1 MQFPLTENIVYASS
15 GTTEMPTMSK
25 SSTTTNPDWLELVHA
40 GDILLSEFIEPLE
53 LTEAKV
59 AEAVHVEPAR
69 ISAMISGIS
78 PVDADLDLRL
88 TRYFRLSEGYF
99 LRIQTRHDTLAA
111 KRALN
116 GELERILPLA
126 A

>member
-1 MQFPLTENIVYASS
+1 
-15 GTTEMPTMSK
+15 MSK

>member
-1 MQFPLTENIVYASS
+1 
-15 GTTEMPTMSK
+15 MSK

-40 GDILLSEFIEPLE
+40 GDILLSEFIEPLS
-53 LTEAKV
+53 LTDVKV
-59 AEAVHVEPAR
+59 AESVHVEPSR
-69 ISAMISGIS
+69 ITGMIAGTV
-78 PVDADLDLRL
+78 PVDAYLDLRL
-88 TRYFRLSEGYF
+88 TRLFGLSEGYF

>member
-1 MQFPLTENIVYASS
+1 
-15 GTTEMPTMSK
+15 MSK

-40 GDILLSEFIEPLE
+40 GNILLSEFIEPLG
-53 LTEAKV
+53 LTEVKV
-59 AEAVHVEPAR
+59 AESVHVEPAR
-69 ISAMISGIS
+69 VADMIAGTA

-88 TRYFRLSEGYF
+88 TRLFGLGEGYF

-116 GELERILPLA
+116 GELERILPIA

>member
-1 MQFPLTENIVYASS
+1 
-15 GTTEMPTMSK
+15 MSK
-25 SSTTTNPDWLELVHA
+25 SSTTTNPDWLELIHA
-40 GDILLSEFIEPLE
+40 GDILLSEFIEPLG
-53 LTEAKV
+53 LTEVKV
-59 AEAVHVEPAR
+59 AESVHVEATR
-69 ISAMISGIS
+69 ILGMIAGTA

-88 TRYFRLSEGYF
+88 TRLFGLSEGYF

-116 GELERILPLA
+116 GELDRILPLA

>member
-1 MQFPLTENIVYASS
+1 
-15 GTTEMPTMSK
+15 MSK
-25 SSTTTNPDWLELVHA
+25 SSITTKSDWLEIVHA
-40 GDILLSEFIEPLE
+40 GDILLSEFIEPLG

-59 AEAVHVEPAR
+59 AEAVHVEPSR
-69 ISAMISGIS
+69 ILGMVEGAMPI
-78 PVDADLDLRL
+78 DADLDLRL

-99 LRIQTRHDTLAA
+99 LRIQTRLDTLAA

-116 GELERILPLA
+116 GELDRIFPLA

>member
-1 MQFPLTENIVYASS
+1 
-15 GTTEMPTMSK
+15 MSK
-25 SSTTTNPDWLELVHA
+25 SSTTTNPDWLDLVHA
-40 GDILLSEFIEPLE
+40 GDILLSEFIGPLG
-53 LTEAKV
+53 LTDVKV
-59 AEAVHVEPAR
+59 AESVHVEPAR
-69 ISAMISGIS
+69 ISGMITGTA

-88 TRYFRLSEGYF
+88 TRLFGLSEGYF

-111 KRALN
+111 KRLLN

>member
-1 MQFPLTENIVYASS
+1 
-15 GTTEMPTMSK
+15 MSK
-25 SSTTTNPDWLELVHA
+25 SSTTIKSDWLELVHA
-40 GDILLSEFIEPLE
+40 GEILLSEFIEPLGLNE
-53 LTEAKV
+53 TEV
-59 AEAVHVEPAR
+59 AEAVHVEPSR
-69 ISAMISGIS
+69 ISGMVDGTNPI
-78 PVDADLDLRL
+78 DADLDLRL

>member
-1 MQFPLTENIVYASS
+1 
-15 GTTEMPTMSK
+15 MSK

-40 GDILLSEFIEPLE
+40 GEILLSEFIEPLE

>member
-1 MQFPLTENIVYASS
+1 
-15 GTTEMPTMSK
+15 MSK
-25 SSTTTNPDWLELVHA
+25 SSTTTDPDWLELVHA
-40 GDILLSEFIEPLE
+40 GHILLSEFIEPLD

-59 AEAVHVEPAR
+59 AESVHVEISR
-69 ISAMISGIS
+69 ISSMITGTG

-88 TRYFRLSEGYF
+88 TRYFGMTEGYF
-99 LRIQTRHDTLAA
+99 LRIQARHDTLAA

>member
-1 MQFPLTENIVYASS
+1 
-15 GTTEMPTMSK
+15 MSK
-25 SSTTTNPDWLELVHA
+25 SSTTTNPDWLDLVHA
-40 GDILLSEFIEPLE
+40 GDILLSEFIEPLGITTGE
-53 LTEAKV
+53 V
-59 AEAVHVEPAR
+59 ADALHVGTDR
-69 ISAMISGIS
+69 VSAMIAGDT

-88 TRYFRLSEGYF
+88 TRYFGLSEGYF

>member
-1 MQFPLTENIVYASS
+1 
-15 GTTEMPTMSK
+15 MSK

-40 GDILLSEFIEPLE
+40 GGVLLSEFIEPLG
-53 LTEAKV
+53 LTEGKV

-69 ISAMISGIS
+69 ISGMIDGTTPI
-78 PVDADLDLRL
+78 DADLDLRL
-88 TRYFRLSEGYF
+88 TRLFGLSEGYF

>member
-1 MQFPLTENIVYASS
+1 
-15 GTTEMPTMSK
+15 MSK
-25 SSTTTNPDWLELVHA
+25 SSTTINSDWLELVHA
-40 GDILLSEFIEPLE
+40 GEILLSEFMEPLG
-53 LTEAKV
+53 LTEYKV
-59 AEAVHVEPAR
+59 AEAVHVETAR
-69 ISAMISGIS
+69 ISATVAGTTPI
-78 PVDADLDLRL
+78 DADLDLRL
-88 TRYFRLSEGYF
+88 TRLFGLSEGYF

>member
-1 MQFPLTENIVYASS
+1 
-15 GTTEMPTMSK
+15 MSR
-25 SSTTTNPDWLELVHA
+25 SSTITDPDWLELVHA
-40 GDILLSEFIEPLE
+40 GDVLLSEFIEPLG

-59 AEAVHVEPAR
+59 AEALHIEQAR
-69 ISAMISGIS
+69 IGAMIAGSM

-88 TRYFRLSEGYF
+88 TRYFGLSEGYF

-116 GELERILPLA
+116 GELDRILPLA

>member
-1 MQFPLTENIVYASS
+1 
-15 GTTEMPTMSK
+15 MSK

-40 GDILLSEFIEPLE
+40 GDILLSEVIEPLE
-53 LTEAKV
+53 LTEAEV

>member
-1 MQFPLTENIVYASS
+1 MT
-15 GTTEMPTMSK
+15 SK
-25 SSTTTNPDWLELVHA
+25 SSTATDPDWLDLIHA
-40 GDILLSEFIEPLE
+40 GDILLSEFIQPLG

-59 AEAVHVEPAR
+59 AESVHVEPAR
-69 ISAMISGIS
+69 ISGMIAGTA

-88 TRYFRLSEGYF
+88 ARLFGLSEGYF

-116 GELERILPLA
+116 DELERILPLA

>member
-1 MQFPLTENIVYASS
+1 
-15 GTTEMPTMSK
+15 MSK
-25 SSTTTNPDWLELVHA
+25 SSTTTNPDWLELIHA
-40 GDILLSEFIEPLE
+40 GQILLSEFIEPLD
-53 LTEAKV
+53 LTEGKV
-59 AEAVHVEPAR
+59 AEALHVEPAR
-69 ISAMISGIS
+69 ISSMVAGTA

-88 TRYFRLSEGYF
+88 TRFFGLSEGYF

>member
-1 MQFPLTENIVYASS
+1 
-15 GTTEMPTMSK
+15 MSK

-40 GDILLSEFIEPLE
+40 GDILLSKFIEPLE

>member
-1 MQFPLTENIVYASS
+1 
-15 GTTEMPTMSK
+15 MSK
-25 SSTTTNPDWLELVHA
+25 SSTTTKSDWLELVHA
-40 GDILLSEFIEPLE
+40 GEILLSEFIEPLG
-53 LTEAKV
+53 LTEAGV
-59 AEAVHVEPAR
+59 AEAVHVEPSR
-69 ISAMISGIS
+69 ISSMVGGTNPI
-78 PVDADLDLRL
+78 DADLDLRL

-99 LRIQTRHDTLAA
+99 LRIQARHDTLAA